1 MQNQIVP
8 SSPELIAADKALRRA
23 AANVKK
29 QAEKQGTP
37 YVIYRE
43 SSTGKVLSNP
53 TQSKK

>member
-1 MQNQIVP
+1 MQNQITP

-29 QAEKQGTP
+29 QAEQQGTP

-43 SSTGKVLSNP
+43 SNTGKVLNNP